1 MAGLNREAAVLPKS
15 SLYNGRMADLE
26 RSLFLLAGSFAI
38 CRLDKNAAVPDWAKP
53 EELFSVTRTADELS
67 IVCSQEDIPQGTDC
81 ETGWRCLK
89 VESPF
94 EFDLTGAI
102 ASIAAPLAEADVPL
116 FVVAT
121 QDSDYLMV
129 KEIDLE
135 RTILILSQAGH
146 QVDRRQ
152 R

>member
-1 MAGLNREAAVLPKS
+1 MLPAS
-15 SLYNGRMADLE
+15 SLYNGCMADLE

-38 CRLDKNAAVPDWAKP
+38 CRLDKNAPVPDWAKS
-53 EELFSVTRTADELS
+53 EDLFSVTRTTDELS
-67 IVCSQEDIPQGTDC
+67 IVCSQEDIPPGTDC

-102 ASIAAPLAEADVPL
+102 ASIAAPLVEADVPL

-129 KEIDLE
+129 KETELE
-135 RTILILSQAGH
+135 RTSFILSQAGH
-146 QVDRRQ
+146 QVNRRQ